1 MIPDL
6 PISMLEPV
14 MDVSTAASLNLFAFR
29 NALQDGSPAQ
39 APQQTASQAA
49 SLSSGGSA
57 SMLGQIGSA
66 DSYTNLLRQVGEA
79 PVAAASYTLGVQ
91 SGNGASEVQNL
102 LASAQP
108 SSSLSGLLSSGGLS
122 SLAGLDSRAAAGL
135 VAYQVRSAP
144 NAADAYAQ
152 IQALTTQSAQAL
164 NGVTM
169 SLMA

>member
-1 MIPDL
+1 
-6 PISMLEPV
+6 
-14 MDVSTAASLNLFAFR
+14 MDVSTAASLSLFAYK
-29 NALQDGSPAQ
+29 NALQDSSPAQ
-39 APQQTASQAA
+39 ALQQTVSQSA
-49 SLSSGGSA
+49 SLASGSTA
-57 SMLGQIGSA
+57 SMLGQVGSA

-79 PVAAASYTLGVQ
+79 PVAAASYTLSVQ

-108 SSSLSGLLSSGGLS
+108 SSSLSGLLASGGLS
-122 SLAGLDSRAAAGL
+122 SLAGLDSRTAGAL

-144 NAADAYAQ
+144 SAADAYAQ
-152 IQALTTQSAQAL
+152 VQALTANAAQAL